1 MGKFD
6 RFCQS
11 CGMPMDQDPA
21 KGGSNS
27 DGTKSLTFCSYCYQ
41 DGKFNDD
48 FKSSHEMVAFV
59 KGKLKEM
66 GYGPLKRWFYT
77 SHISQLSRWK
87 TQ

>member
-11 CGMPMDQDPA
+11 CGMPMEQDPG
-21 KGGSNS
+21 KGGTNA
-27 DGTKSLTFCSYCYQ
+27 DGTVNSKYCSYCYK
-41 DGKFNDD
+41 DGKFYDN
-48 FKSSHEMVAFV
+48 FTKPSEMVDLV

-77 SHISQLSRWK
+77 SHISQLERWK
-87 TQ
+87 K